1 MVKNIIKKTVALLL
15 VLLVV
20 MAINVSAEESW
31 WSGAYKNMSGLGYIN
46 GDEYGNFNPDKPIT
60 RAEMAAII
68 ARITRVYG
76 QYPDFTDVASDAW
89 YRNDVRN
96 VAFAGFFDGYDGGKF
111 NPDGYITRAE
121 AAAVISRVFP
131 GRGDGKSPFS
141 DSVPAWAEPYV
152 SAVAAG
158 GIMTGYDDGTF
169 RPQNNITR
177 AEVAVMLD
185 NVIKNIHLYDTD
197 IKDKTYEGNLV
208 IVWDN
213 LTAKNITVNG
223 TLYITGAIDEDE
235 IVLDNV
241 KAKKIVINGTD
252 AVVQLR
258 NTVADEVLVAGRG
271 RAQIIFSRAT
281 EVGEVICIADAKLMK
296 HGFDGNIGNVT
307 VDDGAEVESF

>member
-1 MVKNIIKKTVALLL
+1 MLKTILKKTAALLL
-15 VLLVV
+15 AVSAVT
-20 MAINVSAEESW
+20 ATNVSAQESW
-31 WSGAYKNMSGLGYIN
+31 WSKAYNNMSRLGYIN
-46 GDEYGNFNPDKPIT
+46 GDEYGNFNPDKAIT

-68 ARITRVYG
+68 ARITRVHG
-76 QYPDFTDVASDAW
+76 QYPDFTDVPESAW
-89 YRNDVRN
+89 YRNNVRDV
-96 VAFAGFFDGYDGGKF
+96 AYAGFFDGYDGGKF

-152 SAVAAG
+152 AAVAKD
-158 GIMTGYDDGTF
+158 GIMNGYDDGTF

-177 AEVAVMLD
+177 AETAVMLD

-241 KAKKIVINGTD
+241 KAKKIVINGNN
-252 AVVQLR
+252 AVAELR
-258 NTVADEVLVAGRG
+258 NTTADEVLVAGRG

-307 VDDGAEVESF
+307 VADGAEVESF

>member
-1 MVKNIIKKTVALLL
+1 MLKTILKKTAALLL
-15 VLLVV
+15 AVSAVT
-20 MAINVSAEESW
+20 ATNVSAQESW
-31 WSGAYKNMSGLGYIN
+31 WSKAYNNMSRLGYIN
-46 GDEYGNFNPDKPIT
+46 GDEYGNFNPDKAIT

-68 ARITRVYG
+68 ARITRVHG
-76 QYPDFTDVASDAW
+76 QYPDFTDVPESAW
-89 YRNDVRN
+89 YRNNVRDV
-96 VAFAGFFDGYDGGKF
+96 AYAGFFDGYDGGKF

-152 SAVAAG
+152 AAVAKD
-158 GIMTGYDDGTF
+158 GIMNGYDDGTF

-177 AEVAVMLD
+177 AETAVMLD

-241 KAKKIVINGTD
+241 KAKKIVINGNN
-252 AVVQLR
+252 AVAELR
-258 NTVADEVLVAGRG
+258 NTTADEVLVAGRG

-296 HGFDGNIGNVT
+296 HGFDGNVGNVT
-307 VDDGAEVESF
+307 VADGAEVESF